1 MKKHKETSVTT
12 VWEKYERGV
21 QYNYQQ
27 QLYEK
32 SKRNYNFYHGNQWE
46 GAKLSGIQP
55 ITLNIIKSIVK
66 YKVGVVKTNAYQI
79 YFNSDTYDTQEER
92 SKLEDLCRM
101 LNNYAN
107 RLWEKN
113 KVNKIVRSCVNDAC
127 IDNEGI
133 IYFYSDPESDNILCE
148 QVDRTNIYYGNEN
161 DDDIQ
166 NQPYIIIS
174 FRRTVE
180 ETKREAEANKID
192 KSEIDLI
199 VADQDIEEQSG
210 RDKRTT
216 EITPMCL
223 VLLKLYKKDGKIWAK
238 KCTKLATVMKDVCL
252 DIDLYPVA
260 HILWE
265 RVKGSARGQGEVE
278 YLIPNQIEINKTATR
293 RALAVKLVAFPKL
306 VANTKYIANT
316 KALSK
321 VGTTIEVNELN
332 ADDVNATRRALAVKL
347 VAFPKLVANTKY
359 IANTKALSKVGTT
372 IEVNE
377 LNADD
382 VNKVVNYLKP
392 ASISADAYNLQKE
405 LEEDTQNLAGAGDTV
420 TGNVDPTQA
429 SGKAILAVQQASQQP
444 INEQV
449 EYYKDFIEDIARIWY
464 AMLKANS
471 VDGITLVD
479 EKKNYE
485 TNTTEEE
492 IYKMSYKEL
501 NKYDFNI
508 KIDVTPKSP
517 FDKYAMEMSLENL
530 LSAGKINFEEYVNA
544 LPEDSTMP
552 KSKLKDILKDREEKE
567 NIFNQIEQKGNELNN
582 AMNQVMIQQEMQNKE
597 QTGVSPEE
605 VNMIDES
612 IQSPV
617 NQ

>member
-12 VWEKYERGV
+12 VWEEYERGV

-113 KVNKIVRSCVNDAC
+113 KVNKIVRNCVNDAC

-133 IYFYSDPESDNILCE
+133 IYFYSDPENDNILCE
-148 QVDRTNIYYGNEN
+148 QVDRTNIHYGNEN

-332 ADDVNATRRALAVKL
+332 ADDVN
-347 VAFPKLVANTKY
+347 
-359 IANTKALSKVGTT
+359 
-372 IEVNE
+372 
-377 LNADD
+377 
-382 VNKVVNYLKP
+382 KVVNYLRP
-392 ASISADAYNLQKE
+392 ASISTDAYNLQKE

-530 LSAGKINFEEYVNA
+530 LSARQINFEEYVNA

-567 NIFNQIEQKGNELNN
+567 NIFNQIEQRGNELNN

-605 VNMIDES
+605 ANMINES

>member
-12 VWEKYERGV
+12 VWEEYERGV

-46 GAKLSGIQP
+46 GAKLTGIQP

-332 ADDVNATRRALAVKL
+332 ADDVN
-347 VAFPKLVANTKY
+347 
-359 IANTKALSKVGTT
+359 
-372 IEVNE
+372 
-377 LNADD
+377 
-382 VNKVVNYLKP
+382 KVVNYLKP

-471 VDGITLVD
+471 VDGITLID

-492 IYKMSYKEL
+492 VYKMSYKEL

-530 LSAGKINFEEYVNA
+530 LGAGQINFEEYVNA

-552 KSKLKDILKDREEKE
+552 KSKLKEILKDREEKE
-567 NIFNQIEQKGNELNN
+567 NIFNQIEKRGNELNN

>member
-12 VWEKYERGV
+12 VWEEYERGV

-79 YFNSDTYDTQEER
+79 YFNNDTYDTQEER

-113 KVNKIVRSCVNDAC
+113 KVNKIVRNCVNDAC

-332 ADDVNATRRALAVKL
+332 ADDVN
-347 VAFPKLVANTKY
+347 
-359 IANTKALSKVGTT
+359 
-372 IEVNE
+372 
-377 LNADD
+377 
-382 VNKVVNYLKP
+382 KVVNYLKP

-471 VDGITLVD
+471 VDGITLID

-492 IYKMSYKEL
+492 VYKMSYKEL

-530 LSAGKINFEEYVNA
+530 LGAGQINFEEYVNA

-552 KSKLKDILKDREEKE
+552 KSKLKEILKDREEKE
-567 NIFNQIEQKGNELNN
+567 NIFNQIEKRGNELNN

>member
-12 VWEKYERGV
+12 VWEEYERGV

-79 YFNSDTYDTQEER
+79 YFNSDTYDTQKER

-113 KVNKIVRSCVNDAC
+113 KVNKIVRNCVNDAC

-332 ADDVNATRRALAVKL
+332 ADDVN
-347 VAFPKLVANTKY
+347 
-359 IANTKALSKVGTT
+359 
-372 IEVNE
+372 
-377 LNADD
+377 
-382 VNKVVNYLKP
+382 KVVNYLRP
-392 ASISADAYNLQKE
+392 ASISTDAYNLQKE

-530 LSAGKINFEEYVNA
+530 LSARQINFEEYVNA

-552 KSKLKDILKDREEKE
+552 KSKLKEILKDREEKE
-567 NIFNQIEQKGNELNN
+567 NIFNQIEKRGNELNN

>member
-12 VWEKYERGV
+12 VWEEYERGV

-79 YFNSDTYDTQEER
+79 YFNSDTYNTQEER
-92 SKLEDLCRM
+92 NKLEDLCKM

-113 KVNKIVRSCVNDAC
+113 KVNKIVRNCVNDAC

-133 IYFYSDPESDNILCE
+133 VYFYSDPENDNILCE
-148 QVDRTNIYYGNEN
+148 QVDRTNICYGNEN

-166 NQPYIIIS
+166 NQPYIIVS

-180 ETKREAEANKID
+180 EVKREAEANKID

-210 RDKRTT
+210 KDKRTT

-238 KCTKLATVMKDVCL
+238 KCTKLATIMRDTCL
-252 DIDLYPVA
+252 EIDLYPIA

-332 ADDVNATRRALAVKL
+332 ADDVN
-347 VAFPKLVANTKY
+347 
-359 IANTKALSKVGTT
+359 
-372 IEVNE
+372 
-377 LNADD
+377 
-382 VNKVVNYLKP
+382 KVVNYLRP
-392 ASISADAYNLQKE
+392 VSISADAYNLQKE

-471 VDGITLVD
+471 TNGITLVN

-492 IYKMSYKEL
+492 IYQMSYKEL

-530 LSAGKINFEEYVNA
+530 LSAGQINFEEYINA

-552 KSKLKDILKDREEKE
+552 KSKLKEILKDREEKE
-567 NIFNQIEQKGNELNN
+567 KVFNQLEQRGNELNN
-582 AMNQVMIQQEMQNKE
+582 AVNQVMIQQEMQNQE

-605 VNMIDES
+605 VNMINES
-612 IQSPV
+612 IQTQV
-617 NQ
+617 KQ

>member
-12 VWEKYERGV
+12 VWEEYERGV

-113 KVNKIVRSCVNDAC
+113 KVNKIVRNCVNDAC

-332 ADDVNATRRALAVKL
+332 ADDVN
-347 VAFPKLVANTKY
+347 
-359 IANTKALSKVGTT
+359 
-372 IEVNE
+372 
-377 LNADD
+377 
-382 VNKVVNYLKP
+382 KVVNYLKP

-471 VDGITLVD
+471 VDGITLID

-492 IYKMSYKEL
+492 VYKMSYKEL

-530 LSAGKINFEEYVNA
+530 LGAGQINFEEYVNA

-552 KSKLKDILKDREEKE
+552 KSKLKEILKDREEKE
-567 NIFNQIEQKGNELNN
+567 NIFNQIEKRGNELNN

>member
-12 VWEKYERGV
+12 VWEEYERGV

-113 KVNKIVRSCVNDAC
+113 KVNKIVRNCVNDAC

-133 IYFYSDPESDNILCE
+133 IYFYSDPENDNILCE
-148 QVDRTNIYYGNEN
+148 QVDRTNIHYGNEN

-332 ADDVNATRRALAVKL
+332 ADDVN
-347 VAFPKLVANTKY
+347 
-359 IANTKALSKVGTT
+359 
-372 IEVNE
+372 
-377 LNADD
+377 
-382 VNKVVNYLKP
+382 KVVNYLRP
-392 ASISADAYNLQKE
+392 ASISTDAYNLQKE

-530 LSAGKINFEEYVNA
+530 LSAGQINFEEYVNA

-567 NIFNQIEQKGNELNN
+567 NIFNQIEQRGNELNN

-605 VNMIDES
+605 ANMINES

>member
-12 VWEKYERGV
+12 VWEEYERGV

-113 KVNKIVRSCVNDAC
+113 KVNKIVRNCVNDAC

-133 IYFYSDPESDNILCE
+133 IYFYSDPENDNILCE
-148 QVDRTNIYYGNEN
+148 QVDRTNIHYGNEN

-332 ADDVNATRRALAVKL
+332 ADDVN
-347 VAFPKLVANTKY
+347 
-359 IANTKALSKVGTT
+359 
-372 IEVNE
+372 
-377 LNADD
+377 
-382 VNKVVNYLKP
+382 KVVNYLRP
-392 ASISADAYNLQKE
+392 ASISTDAYNLQKE

-530 LSAGKINFEEYVNA
+530 LSARQINFEEYVNA

-552 KSKLKDILKDREEKE
+552 KSKLKEILKDREEKE
-567 NIFNQIEQKGNELNN
+567 NIFNQIEKRGNELNN
-582 AMNQVMIQQEMQNKE
+582 AMNQVMIQQEMQNQE

-605 VNMIDES
+605 VNMINES
-612 IQSPV
+612 IQTQV
-617 NQ
+617 KQ